1 MTHTVLRPLWLRTL
15 AFATLRV
22 LLLALVLAPS
32 LGQIHRALH
41 GPGQFS
47 HSAHS
52 AHNTH
57 PSANHRVD
65 AAAFSL
71 AALFSPHQSSD
82 CLWLDQ
88 LTLADA
94 APSAPPALAHSAPHA
109 HVWADTPLAPHWQR
123 RQAAFQA
130 RAPPLWRV

>member
-41 GPGQFS
+41 EPGQFS
-47 HSAHS
+47 HSTNHR
-52 AHNTH
+52 
-57 PSANHRVD
+57 ANHRVD
-65 AAAFSL
+65 AAALSL
-71 AALFSPHQSSD
+71 TALFSPHQSSD

-94 APSAPPALAHSAPHA
+94 APSAAPALAHSAPEA
-109 HVWADTPLAPHWQR
+109 QFWVDTPLAPHWQR